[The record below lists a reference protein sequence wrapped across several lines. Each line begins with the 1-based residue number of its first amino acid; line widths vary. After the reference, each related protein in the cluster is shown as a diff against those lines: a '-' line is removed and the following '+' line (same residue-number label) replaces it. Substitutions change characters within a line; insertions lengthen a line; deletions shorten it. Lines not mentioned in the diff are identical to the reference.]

1 MNISHGAALLKE
13 LSGPNSYQV
22 MKIAQH
28 KHVMKHLIQISILCL
43 LAVAMTGIPVKAQE
57 TIDVGKTGWDV
68 RRPVIAGACES
79 GCPWGE
85 LGDFVQESMEP
96 FGYSVIICRNC
107 NRMYGPRLVS
117 ENDYPPPLDEANL
130 EDGLNTRI
138 NARVDF
144 GVTSSAMLSSA
155 YKGRAGGAGA
165 YKNLRLIAKIEDPF
179 YFLIAF
185 KKELG
190 VTGFQQIKQQ
200 KLPVRIT
207 GLDGNMQAVLNY
219 YGITAEDVESWGGKT
234 GVPVEDA
241 VKGDFDIISGFLASP
256 ALNPESAFWT
266 TISQKFDLYF
276 VELPEDLLKT
286 LAEQNVDAE
295 IIEAHH
301 SLLRGIN
308 RRIKTLGRSGE
319 SIFARDDTPD
329 EAAYDIAK
337 AIDENHGALK
347 WFIRIY
353 TYDPNTVWQ
362 NFGVPL
368 HPGAEKYYREVGY
381 LKN

>member
-1 MNISHGAALLKE
+1 MKLNQRINPILFLIVFILSISEG
-13 LSGPNSYQV
+13 
-22 MKIAQH
+22 
-28 KHVMKHLIQISILCL
+28 QI
-43 LAVAMTGIPVKAQE
+43 TAQE
-57 TIDVGKTGWDV
+57 DIDVGQTGWGV
-68 RRPVIAGACES
+68 RRPVMAGACEI

-85 LGDFVQESMEP
+85 LADYVQEAMEP
-96 FGYSVIICRNC
+96 YGYSVIICRNC
-107 NRMYGPRLVS
+107 NRNYGPRLVS
-117 ENDYPPPLDEANL
+117 ENDFPPPLDEVNL
-130 EDGLNTRI
+130 HDGVNTRI

-155 YKGRAGGAGA
+155 YKGRDGGVGG

-200 KLPVRIT
+200 KLPVRLM
-207 GLDGNMQAVLNY
+207 GMDGNMRTVLNY
-219 YGITAEDVESWGGKT
+219 YGISMQDIESWGGRT
-234 GVPVEDA
+234 GVSVEEA
-241 VKGDFDIISGFLASP
+241 VQGEFDVISGFLASP
-256 ALNPESAFWT
+256 ALNPESAYWT

-276 VELPEDLLKT
+276 VELPEELLQT
-286 LAEQNVDAE
+286 LADQNVDAE
-295 IIEAHH
+295 IVEAQN
-301 SLLRGIN
+301 SLLKGVN

-319 SIFARDDTPD
+319 SVFARDDTPD
-329 EAAYDIAK
+329 EVAYDLAK

-353 TYDPNTVWQ
+353 TYDPKTVWQ

-368 HPGAEKYYREVGY
+368 HPGAEKYYQEVGY
-381 LKN
+381 MKD